1 MKTLDFA
8 RTLKELAESGKPFAV
23 ATVVRIEGSSL
34 GKPGF
39 KTIVDGEK
47 VLYGSLGGVCPESA
61 IISTAEQ
68 VIKAGRPKTV
78 KIFLEEAGRAIAGMA
93 RSKNEDEIYV
103 ETFCGGMMEVYVEP
117 YLPSDRLVII
127 GQGGKDDVEDALVRL
142 GNFLDFEVVV
152 IDRTPVLTEKPAMI
166 VGDAAEDLSN
176 FDFRE
181 SDSVVLLTKGAYD
194 IPALRGLSTRKI
206 KYVGMLASRKRI
218 KEDFERLKA
227 DGVSEMF
234 LSSVHT
240 PIGLNIGAISP
251 EEIALSIA
259 AEIVSFKRLEGQ
271 PKNKPQGFSPHTAA
285 SGKESQ
291 QNTSRPGAYR
301 A

>member
-1 MKTLDFA
+1 MIARAMKALDFA
-8 RTLKELAESGKPFAV
+8 RKLKELAEGGKPFAV

-39 KTIVDGEK
+39 KTIVGGGN

-61 IISTAEQ
+61 IVSTAES
-68 VIKAGRPKTV
+68 VIASGKPKTV

-117 YLPSDRLVII
+117 YLPSDRLVLI
-127 GQGGKDDVEDALVRL
+127 GQGGKDDIEDALVKL
-142 GNFLDFEVVV
+142 GRFLDLEVIV
-152 IDRTPVLTEKPAMI
+152 IDRTPVLTEAPDAI
-166 VGDAAEDLSN
+166 VRNAAEDLSN

-181 SDSVVLLTKGAYD
+181 GDSVVLLTKGAYD
-194 IPALRGLSTRKI
+194 IPALKGLSSRKVR
-206 KYVGMLASRKRI
+206 YVGMLASRKRI
-218 KEDFERLKA
+218 KEDFDRLQSE
-227 DGVSEMF
+227 GVSDEF
-234 LSSVHT
+234 LKSVHT

-259 AEIVSFKRLEGQ
+259 AEIIGVMRLDPG
-271 PKNKPQGFSPHTAA
+271 KA
-285 SGKESQ
+285 SKH
-291 QNTSRPGAYR
+291 AK
-301 A
+301 